1 LELSLKLRRD
11 GIITDPGLPFQAS
24 DKKEIDSLVARGV
37 FAFEQFDDSKHGGER
52 IFKSRIVREIKGKA
66 TPTPFEKSRLVI
78 QAYNDYGK
86 EVILTQSPTI
96 QRASQRL
103 IIALAPTLMKL
114 GMTLW
119 IRDITQAYT
128 QSTTLRTSKKD
139 LGVSPKGNRGVVP

>member
-1 LELSLKLRRD
+1 
-11 GIITDPGLPFQAS
+11 
-24 DKKEIDSLVARGV
+24 LVARGV
-37 FAFEQFDDSKHGGER
+37 FAFEQFDNSKHGYGQ

-66 TPTPFEKSRLVI
+66 TTTPFEKSRLVI

-86 EVILTQSPTI
+86 EIILTQSPTI

-103 IIALAPTLMKL
+103 IIALAPSLIER

-128 QSTTLRTSKKD
+128 QSTTFL
-139 LGVSPKGNRGVVP
+139 